1 MAPDSGDATPNL
13 DTEPSNG
20 SDWPWERVENPDETP
35 PQEGLEG
42 DPLPEARK
50 FRLPWRRKA
59 NAADEEAADETGE
72 DGAVAARSGIAARFA
87 GLGLKFPA
95 LPKLVASDPTR
106 LVAAVVVGA
115 LGAYFFVGRSTDGPQ
130 NSALAGELAALRRD
144 ISALRGGGG
153 GAKPEGETPSTSEAA
168 ASEHEATATTAP
180 TKPLGHWS
188 YGDIEE
194 WGELGGG
201 SQVCA
206 TGEEQSPIALESG
219 DARRYA
225 TVTEFQYEPHQMSVV
240 DNGHTI
246 QVNANGAGAVRIDE
260 RTFRLVQFHVHAP
273 SEHTIDGERFP
284 LELHLVHRNSDDKL
298 TVVAVMV
305 RPGAAL
311 EGFDEILAAIGAPG
325 TEHAVESAFD
335 PTTLL
340 PEQRDLFAYE
350 GSLTTPPCTEGVEWR
365 VMAEPITMSNAQIAA
380 VKSHLHEANSR
391 PLQPTNG
398 REPSIEVD
406 LGD

>member
-13 DTEPSNG
+13 DPESSNG
-20 SDWPWERVENPDETP
+20 SDSPWARAEDPDEHPDETADDSVDA
-35 PQEGLEG
+35 G
-42 DPLPEARK
+42 D
-50 FRLPWRRKA
+50 
-59 NAADEEAADETGE
+59 
-72 DGAVAARSGIAARFA
+72 AVARSGVAARFA
-87 GLGLKFPA
+87 VLGLKFPA
-95 LPKLVASDPTR
+95 LPKLATSDLAR

-115 LGAYFFVGRSTDGPQ
+115 LGTYFFVGGSSDSSQ
-130 NSALAGELAALRRD
+130 NAALAGELAALRRD
-144 ISALRGGGG
+144 LTLLRSGGEGATVEPSETTSAH
-153 GAKPEGETPSTSEAA
+153 E
-168 ASEHEATATTAP
+168 EHAGPTDHEPTETTAP

-194 WGELGGG
+194 WGDLGGG

-225 TVTEFQYEPHQMSVV
+225 TVTEFQYEPNQMSVV

-298 TVVAVMV
+298 SVVAVMV

-311 EGFDEILAAIGAPG
+311 EGFDEILSAIGAPG

-340 PEQRDLFAYE
+340 PEQHDLFAYE